1 MSTTVQKE
9 RLRSAVSRRD
19 KHFERMQK
27 LYDYTIALTEANAPA
42 FLARF
47 DRINEYY
54 TSFDTIQD
62 EIDTLCAA
70 MDPSDKVDTAESRA
84 NFEEMYYDTK
94 AFVQTQ
100 NLIPAPTPTP
110 TISNVAAAPLAPPVV
125 VQPKLPKLE
134 VPVFSGDLKEWS
146 NFHSLYR
153 STIHRRTDITEVE
166 KLQYLRSFLRGT
178 PLHLIENFQILDGN
192 YHAAYKTLCDRYE
205 NKRVLASHHLNMI
218 LNFKPLPNNSVS
230 GLRQFLEVFQTN
242 VAAVKNLGLPDLG
255 DFLLVQI
262 ALRALN
268 VEHKRTFEDKL
279 TSNTVPTYTQILQ
292 HVTKLC
298 VDSEMVQFATSS
310 SSFRPTVSATST
322 QPPRTRNSQHAGKSN
337 FEHTSYLST
346 TPAPPAPHSSQNL
359 CPLCHQVHTLFR
371 CAAFLKLDVAK
382 RIEILKSN
390 NRCFNCLGTHRIT
403 ECRSTSTCYTC
414 HKRHHSLIHR
424 DSNFPGFTPSA
435 ASSPKPTTSGSHTCG
450 FSRGDSSKP
459 TSVLLGTAQAVIVDN
474 AGNTH
479 PIRLVCDPGSQI
491 SIISES
497 CVQRIGLKRYTCDM
511 SISGV
516 GDNTVPE
523 NNGAVSVVL
532 SSCRSPNVKLHTE
545 AFILKR
551 ISSHLPSVTI
561 APEVFAKFSHL
572 PLADP
577 TFYEPGAIDFL
588 LGADLYAQILCTASN
603 SVIPGT
609 PAAMNTSLG
618 WIVFGRAPT
627 YTEPRSHHSFF
638 ITSPSLE
645 STLQKFWE
653 TEEVAVPLICDPEDV
668 RCEEHFIATHRRD
681 ESGRYVV
688 SLPFRDDVSKLG
700 ENHTR
705 ALSQYLN
712 LEKRLNKDDN
722 LRSEYNLFFEDYVT
736 QGHMQK
742 CNTSSSYIIPHHAVL
757 KTTSSTTKVRAVFNA
772 SASSSTQTSLNDFL
786 MKGPKLQKDI
796 CNIIL
801 SYRSHAVV
809 LCADIKQMY
818 RQILLDPNDRKFQH
832 IFWRQPQTNEILEFE
847 LNTVTYGISPSA
859 YQAQRVL
866 KQLVVDE
873 GHNFPLASKAILH
886 DTYIDDVV
894 SGASSEQEALRLQQ
908 ELVDLLKKGCF
919 ELRKWASNSSTLLES
934 VPHDH
939 REKPLALRE
948 NEEPTF
954 KILGL
959 HWDPASDTF
968 SYHVSDIDVVFTKRS
983 ILSHVA
989 RMFDPLGWLSP
1000 VIFWAKYLLQL
1011 LWLAQHTWDDPITPA
1026 LANSWSTFSSQLSHL
1041 QSLRIPRF
1049 VDTSAPRTV
1058 HVVGFCDAST
1068 KGYAAVVY
1076 LVTSDLNRDE
1086 NRVYLLK
1093 AKSKVAPTKS
1103 PLSIPRLELCGAL
1116 LLAKLYDSLKY
1127 YLSSFQVSSL
1137 TFYSDSNIVL
1147 AWVRTPP
1154 HTLKTYV
1161 GNRIVEIKNLTPPE
1175 CAWYHVPGEENPADC
1190 ASRGLLP
1197 VQYLEH
1203 VQWLHGPSFLR
1214 LSREFWP
1221 HSQGNDIDS
1230 LPELKD
1236 NSQSLITSVSPSE
1249 KSYLLQRCE
1258 QYSELIK
1265 TQRVLAFVLRFIG
1278 NLRKA
1283 REQRAKGPLQVSEL
1297 AHSMTILV
1305 SLEQQH
1311 HLPDVLSALRTSGKI
1326 TNSSILKLTPFLDEH
1341 GIIRVGGR
1349 LRNASNL
1356 TQDSIHPPLLTKHC
1370 HLSSLLCDYYHKKVS
1385 LHAGPRT
1392 VQALIQ
1398 QKYWIISLRDLL
1410 RHRIFKCL
1418 RCYRFSAKPIQPI
1431 MSDLPE
1437 RRITRERPFLHVGV
1451 DFGGPFHLK
1460 ESNRRNSR
1468 QYKAYVCLFVCFTTK
1483 ALHLELVTELTSA
1496 AFLACFDRFI
1506 SRRGLPHSISSDNG
1520 TNFVAASR
1528 ELKEVYLALQQ
1539 QSDEIN
1545 DVLASRQI
1553 HWYFNCPSASNFGG
1567 LWEAGIKS
1575 VKHHLR
1581 RVIGEQILTYELF
1594 LSFLIRCEA
1603 ILNSRPLVDV
1613 SPDPID
1619 GLDYLTPG
1627 HFLIGCSLL
1636 SPAEL
1641 DLTST
1646 PMNRLTRW
1654 KLIQQAAQSFW
1665 KVWSTSYLQ
1674 SLIPRS
1680 KWFNQNPQLKTGD
1693 LVLLP
1698 KASKL
1703 PLHWPLGRII
1713 DVFPGT
1719 DNVTRVCKIKLQ
1731 DSVFTRPVNKLIPL
1745 NFSA

>member
-178 PLHLIENFQILDGN
+178 PLHLIENFQLLDGN

-346 TPAPPAPHSSQNL
+346 TPAPPAPHSPQNL

-497 CVQRIGLKRYTCDM
+497 CVQRIGLKKYKCDI

-523 NNGAVSVVL
+523 NNGAVSVTL
-532 SSCRSPNVKLHTE
+532 SSCRSPHVKLHTE

-551 ISSHLPSVTI
+551 ISSHLPSVAI
-561 APEVFAKFSHL
+561 SHDALAKFSHL

-577 TFYEPGAIDFL
+577 TFCEPGIVDFL
-588 LGADLYAQILCTASN
+588 LGADLYAQILCTN
-603 SVIPGT
+603 GNNVIPGT

-618 WIVFGRAPT
+618 WVIFGRAPT
-627 YTEPRSHHSFF
+627 YNEPRSHNSFF
-638 ITSPSLE
+638 ISSPSLE

-1011 LWLAQHTWDDPITPA
+1011 LWLSKHSWDDPLTPA
-1026 LANSWSTFSSQLSHL
+1026 LANSWSTFSSQLSYL
-1041 QSLRIPRF
+1041 QSFKIPRF
-1049 VDTSAPRTV
+1049 VDTSATRTV
-1058 HVVGFCDAST
+1058 HVVGFCDASS
-1068 KGYAAVVY
+1068 KGYAAVMY
-1076 LVTSDLNRDE
+1076 LVTSEVNRCV
-1086 NRVYLLK
+1086 NKIYLVK

-1116 LLAKLYDSLKY
+1116 LLAKLHDSLKN
-1127 YLSSFQVSSL
+1127 YLSTIQVSSV

-1161 GNRIVEIKNLTPPE
+1161 GNRIVEINNLVPTD
-1175 CAWYHVPGEENPADC
+1175 CAWYHVSSEDNPADC

-1197 VQYLEH
+1197 SQFLEH
-1203 VQWLHGPSFLR
+1203 HQWLNGPKFLR
-1214 LSREFWP
+1214 LSNDRWP
-1221 HSQGNDIDS
+1221 QSQGHNVDS

-1236 NSQSLITSVSPSE
+1236 TSQSLLSVTTPQ
-1249 KSYLLQRCE
+1249 KSHLLQCCE
-1258 QYSELIK
+1258 KYSK
-1265 TQRVLAFVLRFIG
+1265 FVKAQRVLAFVLRFIG
-1278 NLRKA
+1278 NLRKPND
-1283 REQRAKGPLQVSEL
+1283 QRQKGPLQVAEL
-1297 AHSMTILV
+1297 AHSVTIFV

-1311 HLPDVLSALRTSGKI
+1311 HFSDVLKALRSNGKI
-1326 TNSSILKLTPFLDEH
+1326 TNTSILKLTPFLDEH
-1341 GIIRVGGR
+1341 GNIRVGGR
-1349 LRNASNL
+1349 LRNASSL
-1356 TQDSIHPPLLTKHC
+1356 AQDSMHPLLLAKHC
-1370 HLSSLLCDYYHKKVS
+1370 HLASLLCDHYHMVS

-1398 QKYWIISLRDLL
+1398 QTYWIISLRDLL

-1437 RRITRERPFLHVGV
+1437 RRVTQERPFLHTGV

-1613 SPDPID
+1613 SPDPLD
-1619 GLDYLTPG
+1619 GIDYLTPG

-1646 PMNRLTRW
+1646 PLNRLTRW
-1654 KLIQQAAQSFW
+1654 KVIQQAAQSFW

-1674 SLIPRS
+1674 SLTPRS